1 MDEARSL
8 TYSINVRADTSGAE
22 QNIRD
27 LTGSLGGLNSQAD
40 DVGSAFRK
48 SFLAGIDSGDSFASS
63 LRSGV
68 VGALSQA
75 GDQAGGLGSA
85 FSSAFRSGAESG
97 DSLASSLRSGVG
109 GALTY
114 VGEQAGEFRD
124 NLVEGAQKIGHGFA
138 HPIETIKSGLGNAIQ
153 SAKDK
158 FISMARGA
166 DDAADSTEDLGDAA
180 DNAGDNMD
188 DLSGSTD
195 EAGDAAE
202 KSGSKFEKFGGI
214 LKGVGVALVAVTA
227 AVGAFAASSV
237 GVGMEFDS
245 SMSQVAATMGYSVEE
260 LNTVGS
266 EANETF
272 TELRGFAMEMGAKT
286 AFSANEAAGALNYMA
301 LAGYDAET
309 SMSMLPNVL
318 NLAAAGGIELAA
330 ASDMVTDAQSA
341 LGLSLDETTDLVDKM
356 AAASS
361 KSNTS
366 VAQLGDAVLAIGGT
380 AKNLA
385 GGTTELS
392 TALGILADN
401 GIKGAEGGTHLR
413 NIILALG
420 SPTDTAAKA
429 LTNLGVSVYDA
440 EGKMRP
446 LNETFGDLNAAL
458 STMSQEDQ
466 LAAIGDIFNTT
477 DIASVNAL
485 LGTSAERWDELGLAI
500 DGAWVNM
507 GSLSTSLSDV
517 GLDLTTMQSSLGKL
531 GISEKAFSDILKTS
545 GGDATAFADALW
557 EAADAGVSQEDIVK
571 ALGGDLGNLQ
581 EAFDATTGAAQA
593 MADTQL
599 DNLEGDI
606 TLFKS
611 ALEGAQIVL
620 SDQLTPNLREFVQ
633 FGSEAVSTL
642 SSAFQEGGLS
652 GAMGALGGILSDAV
666 GMIIDMLPT
675 LIDAGMQLLGA
686 LGQGL
691 LSNVPLLIEAAAQ
704 IVVTLASG
712 IGSALP
718 ELVPSVV
725 ETLLVVVSTIIENL
739 PLILDAGMSILNGL
753 SEGIM
758 SSIPLLIEQLPE
770 LILQI
775 VGFLTENLPTILEQG
790 SQMILT
796 LGTGILDSL
805 PSLLAQLPAIIT
817 GIVGFFTE
825 NLPLIIETG
834 VNLVV
839 QLGVGLIQAIPSL
852 VAQLPQ
858 IVAAIVGGFA
868 EVPGMMLDIGKNI
881 VEGVWNGI
889 TAMGSWIKE
898 KVSGFFGGIVD
909 NVKGLL
915 GIHSPST
922 VFEQDVGTNMALG
935 VGKGFVG
942 AMGRVTKDIENA
954 IPTEFDLPAE
964 FDLPTPNA
972 PDMDFKGAGQKNN
985 PPEDDAPP
993 TTNAP
998 LPLSEPDTGN
1008 PPPPLPVPEPVG
1020 SSILPDVPDVTYGV
1034 KPKVDNDIDL
1044 PTTLSSVTYNVR
1056 PVMEDANAPS
1066 ISDVTYGVKPEVE
1079 EANAP
1084 MLPDIF
1090 YDVKALV
1097 EDIKTPSMADVFFG
1111 VKPVVE
1117 DFNPPDITAPEE
1129 YHAKE
1134 PSAGG
1139 DAGSTEGGNS
1149 GSAPVFAPV
1158 INITVEGGATEQSIE
1173 NLRETMY
1180 DMMRELYEEFRNQEL
1195 EHQALKEQLVF

>member
-8 TYSINVRADTSGAE
+8 TYSINVRADTSEAE

-27 LTGSLGGLNSQAD
+27 LTGNLGDGGRITITVGADSSQAESSIRDITGGLGGLQEQAGD
-40 DVGSAFRK
+40 AGAAFRSAFL
-48 SFLAGIDSGDSFASS
+48 SGIDSGDSFASS
-63 LRSGV
+63 IRSGV
-68 VGALSQA
+68 IGALSQA

-85 FSSAFRSGAESG
+85 FSSAFRSGIDSG
-97 DSLASSLRSGVG
+97 GGLASSLRSGVG

-114 VGEQAGEFRD
+114 VGEQVGEFRD
-124 NLVEGAQKIGHGFA
+124 NFVEGAQKIGHGFA
-138 HPIETIKSGLGNAIQ
+138 HPIETIKNGLGNAVQ

-158 FISMARGA
+158 FIDMARGA
-166 DDAADSTEDLGDAA
+166 DSAADSTADLGDAA
-180 DNAGDNMD
+180 DGAEGDMD
-188 DLSGSTD
+188 DLGRSTD
-195 EAGDAAE
+195 EAGDAADR
-202 KSGSKFEKFGGI
+202 SGGKFEKFGGI

-237 GVGMEFDS
+237 GVGMEFDT

-266 EANETF
+266 EANKTF
-272 TELRGFAMEMGAKT
+272 TELRGFAMEMGATT

-341 LGLSLDETTDLVDKM
+341 LGLSLGETSLLVDQM
-356 AAASS
+356 AMTAS

-366 VAQLGDAVLAIGGT
+366 VEQLGNAILAIGGT

-385 GGTTELS
+385 GGTTELNS
-392 TALGILADN
+392 ALGILADN

-413 NIILALG
+413 NIILSLG
-420 SPTDTAAKA
+420 SPSDTAAQA
-429 LTNLGVSVYDA
+429 LTKLGVSVFDA
-440 EGKMRP
+440 DGKMRP

-458 STMSQEDQ
+458 STMSQGDR

-485 LGTSAERWDELGLAI
+485 LGTNAERWDELGAAI
-500 DGAWVNM
+500 DGAWLNM
-507 GSLSTSLSDV
+507 GSLSDSLSEV
-517 GLDLTTMQSSLGKL
+517 GLDLTSMQGQLGKL
-531 GISEKAFSDILKTS
+531 GISEQKFSDILKAS
-545 GGDATAFADALW
+545 GGNAEAFASGLLD
-557 EAADAGVSQEDIVK
+557 AADAGVTQADILA
-571 ALGGDLGNLQ
+571 ALGGNLGDLQ
-581 EAFDATTGAAQA
+581 TAFDNTTGSAQA

-599 DNLEGDI
+599 DNLAGDI

-633 FGSEAVSTL
+633 FGSNAVSTL
-642 SSAFQEGGLS
+642 SAAFQEGGLS

-725 ETLLVVVSTIIENL
+725 ETLLVVASTIIENL
-739 PLILDAGMSILNGL
+739 PLLLDAGMQILGGL
-753 SEGIM
+753 TEGIM
-758 SSIPLLIEQLPE
+758 SAIPLLVEQLPE
-770 LILQI
+770 LIMQI
-775 VGFLTENLPTILEQG
+775 IGFLSENMPTILEQG
-790 SQMILT
+790 SQMVLT
-796 LGTGILDSL
+796 LGTGILEAL
-805 PSLLAQLPAIIT
+805 PQLLAQLPAIIT
-817 GIVGFFTE
+817 GIVGFITE

-858 IVAAIVGGFA
+858 IVAAIIGGFA

-881 VEGVWNGI
+881 VQGVWNGI
-889 TAMGSWIKE
+889 SQMGSWIKE
-898 KVSGFFGGIVD
+898 KVTGFFGGIVD
-909 NVKGLL
+909 GVKGLL

-922 VFEQDVGTNMALG
+922 VFEQQVGTNMALG

-942 AMGRVTKDIENA
+942 AMGTVTKDIENS
-954 IPTEFDLPAE
+954 IPTD
-964 FDLPTPNA
+964 FDLPTEVNLPTVNA
-972 PDMDFKGAGQKNN
+972 PDTNPKGAGPRSN
-985 PPEDDAPP
+985 PPADDAPP
-993 TTNAP
+993 TN
-998 LPLSEPDTGN
+998 N
-1008 PPPPLPVPEPVG
+1008 PPTPTTPG
-1020 SSILPDVPDVTYGV
+1020 LPDVPYGV
-1034 KPKVDNDIDL
+1034 TPLVENANVPAIADVSYAVNPVLGDINAPVFPD
-1044 PTTLSSVTYNVR
+1044 TTYNVN
-1056 PVMEDANAPS
+1056 PVIGE
-1066 ISDVTYGVKPEVE
+1066 
-1079 EANAP
+1079 
-1084 MLPDIF
+1084 
-1090 YDVKALV
+1090 
-1097 EDIKTPSMADVFFG
+1097 
-1111 VKPVVE
+1111 
-1117 DFNPPDITAPEE
+1117 FNPPDAMLPEE
-1129 YHAKE
+1129 YRTAA
-1134 PSAGG
+1134 PPGGDTDNTAGG
-1139 DAGSTEGGNS
+1139 GENGA
-1149 GSAPVFAPV
+1149 VFAPEV
-1158 INITVEGGATEQSIE
+1158 HIE
-1173 NLRETMY
+1173 IVVQGNADSEMLEEMRAQLREELRSQMK
-1180 DMMRELYEEFRNQEL
+1180 ELYEEFRQEEL
-1195 EHQALKEQLVF
+1195 EHTALKEQYAF

>member
-8 TYSINVRADTSGAE
+8 TYSINVKADTAEAE

-27 LTGSLGGLNSQAD
+27 LTGSLGDGGRITITVGADSSQAESNIRD
-40 DVGSAFRK
+40 ITGGLGGLQEQASGVGAAFRGA
-48 SFLAGIDSGDSFASS
+48 FLSGIDSGDSFASS
-63 LRSGV
+63 IRSGV
-68 VGALSQA
+68 IGAIAQA
-75 GDQAGGLGSA
+75 GDQAGSLGSA
-85 FSSAFRSGAESG
+85 FSNAFRSGVESG
-97 DSLASSLRSGVG
+97 GSLASSLRSGVG

-138 HPIETIKSGLGNAIQ
+138 HPIETIKNGLGNAVQ

-158 FISMARGA
+158 FIDMARGA
-166 DDAADSTEDLGDAA
+166 DSAADSTDDLGDAA
-180 DNAGDNMD
+180 NGAGDEMD
-188 DLSGSTD
+188 DLGRATD
-195 EAGDAAE
+195 DAGDAADQ
-202 KSGSKFEKFGGI
+202 SGGKFEKFGGI

-272 TELRGFAMEMGAKT
+272 SELRSYAMEMGATT

-309 SMSMLPNVL
+309 SMTMLPNVL

-341 LGLSLDETTDLVDKM
+341 LGLSLDETSDLVDKM
-356 AAASS
+356 AMASS

-366 VAQLGDAVLAIGGT
+366 VEQLGNAILAIGGT

-385 GGTTELS
+385 GGTTELNA
-392 TALGILADN
+392 ALGILADN

-413 NIILALG
+413 NIILSLG

-429 LTNLGVSVYDA
+429 LSDLGVSVFDA

-458 STMSQEDQ
+458 STMSQGDR

-485 LGTSAERWDELGLAI
+485 LGTNAERWDELGLAI

-507 GSLSTSLSDV
+507 GSLSESLSAV
-517 GLDLTTMQSSLGKL
+517 GLDLTDMQGKLGKL
-531 GISEKAFSDILKTS
+531 GISEKTFSDLLKTS
-545 GGDATAFADALW
+545 GGNAEAFAGSLL
-557 EAADAGVSQEDIVK
+557 EAADAGVSQADIIS
-571 ALGGDLGNLQ
+571 ALGGNLTDLQ
-581 EAFDATTGAAQA
+581 TAFDSTTGAAQA

-599 DNLEGDI
+599 DNLAGDI

-633 FGSEAVSTL
+633 FGSDAVSTL
-642 SSAFQEGGLS
+642 STAFQEGGLS

-666 GMIIDMLPT
+666 GMMIGMLPT
-675 LIDAGMQLLGA
+675 LLDAGMQLLGA
-686 LGQGL
+686 LGEGL

-725 ETLLVVVSTIIENL
+725 ETLLVVASTILENL
-739 PLILDAGMSILNGL
+739 PLLLDAGMQILGGL
-753 SEGIM
+753 TEGILTA
-758 SSIPLLIEQLPE
+758 IPLLVEQLPE
-770 LILQI
+770 LIMQI
-775 VGFLTENLPTILEQG
+775 IGFLSENMPTILEQG
-790 SQMILT
+790 SQMILS
-796 LGTGILDSL
+796 LGMGIIEAL
-805 PSLLAQLPAIIT
+805 PQLISQLPAIIS
-817 GIVGFFTE
+817 GMVGFFSE
-825 NLPLIIETG
+825 NIPLIIETG
-834 VNLVV
+834 VNLIV

-881 VEGVWNGI
+881 VQGVWNGI
-889 TAMGSWIKE
+889 SQMGSWIKE
-898 KVSGFFGGIVD
+898 KVTGFFGGIVD
-909 NVKGLL
+909 GVKGLL
-915 GIHSPST
+915 GIKRPST
-922 VFEQDVGTNMALG
+922 VFEQQVGTNMALG

-942 AMGRVTKDIENA
+942 AMGTVTKDIEKS
-954 IPTEFDLPAE
+954 IPTEFDLPTA
-964 FDLPTPNA
+964 FDFPNANA
-972 PDMDFKGAGQKNN
+972 PDTDPKGAGPKNN
-985 PPEDDAPP
+985 PPDNDTPP
-993 TTNAP
+993 Q
-998 LPLSEPDTGN
+998 GN
-1008 PPPPLPVPEPVG
+1008 PPPPAGPG
-1020 SSILPDVPDVTYGV
+1020 LPDSPIGITPQIDDVNLPAVPDMVYGV
-1034 KPKVDNDIDL
+1034 KP
-1044 PTTLSSVTYNVR
+1044 
-1056 PVMEDANAPS
+1056 
-1066 ISDVTYGVKPEVE
+1066 
-1079 EANAP
+1079 
-1084 MLPDIF
+1084 
-1090 YDVKALV
+1090 LV
-1097 EDIKTPSMADVFFG
+1097 EDYDLANMAKAATYTVNPVIGDINTPVIPDDSYRVN
-1111 VKPVVE
+1111 PVIGE
-1117 DFNPPDITAPEE
+1117 FNPPDTDLPEE
-1129 YHAKE
+1129 YRL
-1134 PSAGG
+1134 
-1139 DAGSTEGGNS
+1139 S
-1149 GSAPVFAPV
+1149 GSSEGEGNNPPAGDGGTSGMTFAPV
-1158 INITVEGGATEQSIE
+1158 INVTVEGGTTEQGIE
-1173 NLRETMY
+1173 NLREALYSTV
-1180 DMMRELYEEFRNQEL
+1180 RELYDEFRQEEL
-1195 EHQALKEQLVF
+1195 EHTALKEQYAFQ